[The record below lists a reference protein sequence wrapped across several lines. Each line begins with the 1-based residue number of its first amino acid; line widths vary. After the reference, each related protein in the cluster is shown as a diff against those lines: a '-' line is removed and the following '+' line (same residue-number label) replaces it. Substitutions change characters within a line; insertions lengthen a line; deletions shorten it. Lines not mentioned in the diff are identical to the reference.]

1 MHAALLLGY
10 GASAINPYMAFASLA
25 ELVNKGE
32 LQLNYETA
40 EKNYI
45 KAICKGLLRIM
56 SKMGIVPFV
65 PTGEPN
71 FLNRTN

>member
-10 GASAINPYMAFASLA
+10 GCSAINPYMAFASLA

-45 KAICKGLLRIM
+45 KAICKGLLKIM
-56 SKMGIVPFV
+56 SKMGMYHS
-65 PTGEPN
+65 
-71 FLNRTN
+71 FLPGSQTF